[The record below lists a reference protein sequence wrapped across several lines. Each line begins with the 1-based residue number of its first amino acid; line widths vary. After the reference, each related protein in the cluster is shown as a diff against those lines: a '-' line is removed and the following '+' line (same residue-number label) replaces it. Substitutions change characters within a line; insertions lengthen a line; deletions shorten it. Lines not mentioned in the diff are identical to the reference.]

1 MTSPA
6 LALDGGRDIG
16 RIYRRPGQP
25 LPNRIQYDDTGRPF
39 LRHNAAATEILAG
52 NLVPSITN
60 VIGVRN
66 MPHLNPWYGKKAAEE
81 AVRIA
86 KEHPGLLTDKPT
98 QAIDYLK
105 KAADRDRD
113 AAAAKGDAVHNA
125 CEDLARGLPC
135 PPLNPEQMP
144 YVDSWKAFLD
154 HFQPEFLDL
163 EATVFGRTP
172 SGHVYAG
179 TGDLIFKSNGVVVVG
194 DYKTNRGG
202 LHQDVALQL
211 SAIAHADEV
220 VGDDNETISPMH
232 NIEAGAAIHLS
243 PDGYQVKPVIL
254 DGQVWDTFCAL
265 REAWDF
271 HVLDGGLRDGAKAM
285 GQTLRGPEAIM
296 ATFVRPATAVVSAA

>member
-6 LALDGGRDIG
+6 LAIDGGKDIG
-16 RIYRRPGQP
+16 RIYRRPGTP
-25 LPNRIQYDDTGRPF
+25 LPAGVQYDDGGRPY
-39 LRHNAAATEILAG
+39 LRHRAAETEVLAG
-52 NLVPSITN
+52 TLVPSITN

-86 KEHPGLLTDKPT
+86 KEHPTLLTDKPT

-105 KAADRDRD
+105 KTADRDRD
-113 AAAAKGDAVHNA
+113 AAAAKGDVVHNA

-135 PPLNPEQMP
+135 PPLTSEQVP
-144 YVDSWKAFLD
+144 YVDSWKAWLD
-154 HFQPEFLDL
+154 TWQPEFLDL

-172 SGHVYAG
+172 SGLIYAG
-179 TGDLIFKSNGVVVVG
+179 TGDLIFRCNGVVCVA

-220 VGDDNETISPMH
+220 VGDDNETVSPMH
-232 NIEAGAAIHLS
+232 EIEAGVAIHLS
-243 PDGYQVKPVIL
+243 PEGFQVKPVTL

-271 HVLDGGLRDGAKAM
+271 HVLDGGLRDGSKAM
-285 GQTLRGPEAIM
+285 TQTLRGPEVIVP
-296 ATFVRPATAVVSAA
+296 TFTRPQRAALVA